1 MNELMMFEENE
12 VKMIVNENGSVL
24 FELYST
30 GMALGYVRANSVGK
44 MYPRKDRIDKTVE
57 NAEITI
63 CVHDGHK
70 YLTEEQLYD
79 FMLEAKTEKCKSFRK
94 WVTHEVLPTLRKT
107 GSYNLSN
114 NLPIE
119 VNQLLDCIN
128 RQQEQI
134 NELLDSTKEQQNQI
148 DEIKSLVGI
157 RAKQTFN
164 YSLLIKNHLG
174 IEVANEDYR
183 IIKEMF
189 FIDRGISKWEDLSFD
204 VEHVVRL
211 KEICNQ
217 YIKPNQISFFD
228 EDNK

>member
-1 MNELMMFEENE
+1 MNELQIFNNNLFGEIRFVE
-12 VKMIVNENGSVL
+12 VEGKPYAVANDVAK
-24 FELYST
+24 
-30 GMALGYVRANSVGK
+30 ALGYSKPN
-44 MYPRKDRIDKTVE
+44 
-57 NAEITI
+57 NAINAHCKGALKQGIPTKGGIQEMVII
-63 CVHDGHK
+63 PEGDIYRLIIRSK
-70 YLTEEQLYD
+70 LPS
-79 FMLEAKTEKCKSFRK
+79 AEKFES
-94 WVTHEVLPTLRKT
+94 WVMDEVLPTLREK
-107 GSYNLSN
+107 GGYNLSN
-114 NLPIE
+114 NLTVE

-148 DEIKSLVGI
+148 GEIKSLVGI

-204 VEHVVRL
+204 VGHVVRL

-217 YIKPNQISFFD
+217 YMKPNQISFFD